1 MDYEITFDTQVIL
14 PMDSKSSKIIENNE
28 SYVVNVTPMQILEH
42 SCEYFGSSFDGRR
55 EGTKKLLGITHK
67 SPIIVEESRK
77 IIFFPT
83 TSPDRNDCIWI
94 NLEKISRYYK
104 SSQKK
109 SIIEFKNGDIIE
121 FDVSIGSLTNQILRA
136 SRLKYILE
144 ENKRTEISKIVLND
158 TIMISSNKV
167 LKYLTIHSNTKLNK
181 ERKEQALRNIVVNRI
196 HKVCEDPSTQ
206 VDAQLPISMDESRAA
221 GEKNQSAN
229 KTKTMN

>member
-14 PMDSKSSKIIENNE
+14 PMDSKRSKIIENNE

-144 ENKRTEISKIVLND
+144 ERIKG
-158 TIMISSNKV
+158 KV
-167 LKYLTIHSNTKLNK
+167 
-181 ERKEQALRNIVVNRI
+181 
-196 HKVCEDPSTQ
+196 
-206 VDAQLPISMDESRAA
+206 
-221 GEKNQSAN
+221 
-229 KTKTMN
+229 